1 MNSNQ
6 EELNNKNKL
15 RVGQMPIPPSLA
27 AVQSLLGL
35 TRPQFNQNSSVS
47 PQGRPGL
54 GSTAENSAPSRDS
67 NSSAEE
73 SGQFSPPGG
82 VGEAA
87 KKLETNPNL
96 GAMAQ
101 MQMAALQQ
109 AAGKGLLDVN
119 SNSVQK
125 ALAGNVF
132 AQMQANQLGNNPLGN
147 NSLGNNPLGGA
158 AGPTLGPNA
167 LSEAMKLLHQ
177 RMALHRMEAEK
188 RIREEANEEYVILIS
203 DPTSGSTCQPEVS
216 FQRLLTR
223 PKNFSYEFLIY
234 LKLVKNS
241 FSAFAPL
248 SIPFDSLK

>member
-1 MNSNQ
+1 MNFNQ

-35 TRPQFNQNSSVS
+35 TRPQFQNSSVS
-47 PQGRPGL
+47 PQGGRPNL

-82 VGEAA
+82 IGE

-119 SNSVQK
+119 SNLSTVQK
-125 ALAGNVF
+125 ALAGNAF
-132 AQMQANQLGNNPLGN
+132 AQMQANQLGNNPLA
-147 NSLGNNPLGGA
+147 NNPLGGA
-158 AGPTLGPNA
+158 GGPTLGPNA

-188 RIREEANEEYVILIS
+188 RIREEANEE
-203 DPTSGSTCQPEVS
+203 
-216 FQRLLTR
+216 
-223 PKNFSYEFLIY
+223 
-234 LKLVKNS
+234 
-241 FSAFAPL
+241 
-248 SIPFDSLK
+248 

>member
-35 TRPQFNQNSSVS
+35 TRPPFNTQNSSVS

-82 VGEAA
+82 EA

-109 AAGKGLLDVN
+109 AAGKGLPDVN
-119 SNSVQK
+119 SNFITVQK
-125 ALAGNVF
+125 ALA
-132 AQMQANQLGNNPLGN
+132 AQMQANQLGNNALGN
-147 NSLGNNPLGGA
+147 NPLGNNPLGGA
-158 AGPTLGPNA
+158 GGPTLGPNA

-188 RIREEANEEYVILIS
+188 RIREEANEE
-203 DPTSGSTCQPEVS
+203 
-216 FQRLLTR
+216 
-223 PKNFSYEFLIY
+223 
-234 LKLVKNS
+234 
-241 FSAFAPL
+241 
-248 SIPFDSLK
+248 

>member
-35 TRPQFNQNSSVS
+35 TRPQFQNSSVS
-47 PQGRPGL
+47 PQGGRPNL

-82 VGEAA
+82 VGEA
-87 KKLETNPNL
+87 KKQLETNPNL

-119 SNSVQK
+119 SNLSTVQK
-125 ALAGNVF
+125 ALAGNAF
-132 AQMQANQLGNNPLGN
+132 AQMQANQLGNNPL
-147 NSLGNNPLGGA
+147 SGA
-158 AGPTLGPNA
+158 GGPTLGPNA

-188 RIREEANEEYVILIS
+188 RIREEANEE
-203 DPTSGSTCQPEVS
+203 
-216 FQRLLTR
+216 
-223 PKNFSYEFLIY
+223 
-234 LKLVKNS
+234 
-241 FSAFAPL
+241 
-248 SIPFDSLK
+248 

>member
-35 TRPQFNQNSSVS
+35 TRPPFNNSSVS

-82 VGEAA
+82 EA

-96 GAMAQ
+96 GAQMAQ

-109 AAGKGLLDVN
+109 AAGKGLPDVN
-119 SNSVQK
+119 SNFITVQK
-125 ALAGNVF
+125 ALA
-132 AQMQANQLGNNPLGN
+132 AQMQANQLGNNALGNNPLGN
-147 NSLGNNPLGGA
+147 NALGNNPLGNNPLGGA
-158 AGPTLGPNA
+158 GGPTLGPNA

-188 RIREEANEEYVILIS
+188 RIREEANEE
-203 DPTSGSTCQPEVS
+203 
-216 FQRLLTR
+216 
-223 PKNFSYEFLIY
+223 
-234 LKLVKNS
+234 
-241 FSAFAPL
+241 
-248 SIPFDSLK
+248 

>member
-35 TRPQFNQNSSVS
+35 TRPPFNNSSVS

-82 VGEAA
+82 EA

-96 GAMAQ
+96 GAQMAQ

-109 AAGKGLLDVN
+109 AAGKGLPDVN
-119 SNSVQK
+119 SNFITVQK
-125 ALAGNVF
+125 ALA
-132 AQMQANQLGNNPLGN
+132 AQMQANQLGNNALGN
-147 NSLGNNPLGGA
+147 NPLGNNPLGGA
-158 AGPTLGPNA
+158 GGPTLGPNA

-188 RIREEANEEYVILIS
+188 RIREEANEE
-203 DPTSGSTCQPEVS
+203 
-216 FQRLLTR
+216 
-223 PKNFSYEFLIY
+223 
-234 LKLVKNS
+234 
-241 FSAFAPL
+241 
-248 SIPFDSLK
+248 

>member
-35 TRPQFNQNSSVS
+35 TRPQFQNSSVS
-47 PQGRPGL
+47 PQGGRPNL

-82 VGEAA
+82 IGE

-119 SNSVQK
+119 SNLSTVQK
-125 ALAGNVF
+125 ALAGNAF
-132 AQMQANQLGNNPLGN
+132 AQMQANQLGNNPLA
-147 NSLGNNPLGGA
+147 NNPLGGA
-158 AGPTLGPNA
+158 GGPTLGPNA

-188 RIREEANEEYVILIS
+188 RIREEANEE
-203 DPTSGSTCQPEVS
+203 
-216 FQRLLTR
+216 
-223 PKNFSYEFLIY
+223 
-234 LKLVKNS
+234 
-241 FSAFAPL
+241 
-248 SIPFDSLK
+248 

>member
-1 MNSNQ
+1 
-6 EELNNKNKL
+6 
-15 RVGQMPIPPSLA
+15 MPIPPSLA

-35 TRPQFNQNSSVS
+35 TRPQFQNSSVS
-47 PQGRPGL
+47 PQGGRPNL

-82 VGEAA
+82 VGE

-119 SNSVQK
+119 SNLSTVQK
-125 ALAGNVF
+125 ALAGNAF
-132 AQMQANQLGNNPLGN
+132 AQMQANQLGNNPLA
-147 NSLGNNPLGGA
+147 NNPLGGA
-158 AGPTLGPNA
+158 GGPTLGPNA

-188 RIREEANEEYVILIS
+188 RIREEANEE
-203 DPTSGSTCQPEVS
+203 
-216 FQRLLTR
+216 
-223 PKNFSYEFLIY
+223 
-234 LKLVKNS
+234 
-241 FSAFAPL
+241 
-248 SIPFDSLK
+248 

>member
-1 MNSNQ
+1 MNFNQ

-35 TRPQFNQNSSVS
+35 TRPQFQNSSVS
-47 PQGRPGL
+47 PQGNGRPNL

-82 VGEAA
+82 VGEA

-119 SNSVQK
+119 SNLSTVQK
-125 ALAGNVF
+125 ALAGNAF
-132 AQMQANQLGNNPLGN
+132 AQMQANQLGS
-147 NSLGNNPLGGA
+147 NSLGNNPLGNNPLGGA
-158 AGPTLGPNA
+158 GGPTLGPNA

-188 RIREEANEEYVILIS
+188 RIREEANEE
-203 DPTSGSTCQPEVS
+203 
-216 FQRLLTR
+216 
-223 PKNFSYEFLIY
+223 
-234 LKLVKNS
+234 
-241 FSAFAPL
+241 
-248 SIPFDSLK
+248 